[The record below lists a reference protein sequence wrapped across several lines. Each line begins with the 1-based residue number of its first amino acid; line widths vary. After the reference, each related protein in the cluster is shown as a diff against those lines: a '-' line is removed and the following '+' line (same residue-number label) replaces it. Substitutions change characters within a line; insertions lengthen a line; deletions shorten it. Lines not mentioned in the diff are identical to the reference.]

1 MLSATEAVV
10 GAWIGGLLD
19 GLSAVHAILVNKH
32 FMPHLV
38 FIHLAKMGVAFSD
51 HERLFQ
57 PVMDCHMLT
66 AH

>member
-1 MLSATEAVV
+1 M
-10 GAWIGGLLD
+10 WISSLLD
-19 GLSAVHAILVNKH
+19 WLPAIRAILIDKYDRQ
-32 FMPHLV
+32 HLS
-38 FIHLAKMGVAFSD
+38 FLRLAKKGVLFRD